1 MDATMDA
8 NKEECFS
15 LGDVKVSPSHNQITA
30 HGKTLK
36 LQPKVMAVLHYLA
49 VNHGRVISNEEL
61 IKQLWQG
68 RIVTHGSVQKSINA
82 LRSAFTELIGDQE
95 IIAHYSKRG
104 YQLKI
109 EPQFQDLHLAITQTP
124 AWVDRVAPLQT
135 QKIFSAFNSR
145 PVVLGLCVLLAIYFL
160 AVFLLKTSKV
170 DVLAKSHKTEFQTT
184 SGYTNETGHERN
196 AVPHPDNKHVAYIR
210 EKFNAKENGETESEI
225 IIRNGSG
232 KDWRVTNSNGS
243 WFKLA
248 WSPAGKNLVAIEVK
262 RDEGQPLSPNFYE
275 RANYLYSFHIFS
287 LDLDNE
293 RLIEK
298 QLLSQWQGRIFSV
311 TWWDE
316 TTLEFVAKQGPNSAT
331 ARYRYSTLDQRLTA
345 LDERDGVTNP
355 VASAVLAK
363 KTTLASSYKNR
374 VQIDF
379 LNEDQSSISRWQL
392 DYPAIEMSW
401 IPDGS
406 GVLLYAEEERK
417 LFILYLDGQQVQIP
431 LADSKD
437 RVFSRP
443 RYKPDGAAIFYTEE
457 KRSSNI
463 IKMGLDGTKGRLTE
477 NTDLNY
483 SATFSP
489 DGEKVVYASVR
500 NNQIHLWLV
509 EGGGE
514 RQLTS
519 QPIAKKVGSIVW
531 PNNEYLV
538 YSTGNRLYQYNFL
551 TAETLLLLTETDRVE
566 PVGYFPS
573 VNKLLVLK
581 STRELR
587 NLWRIDTQSQQ
598 HKQLTFGSVGTAVEF
613 EGDIYFQYVGENGL
627 WVLRGKNDSLEQI
640 TATLT
645 GNSKLL
651 KVEKKGVYFI
661 SGGLCRE
668 SDIYFFDFATA
679 NISTSLVRDT
689 QIISTTSFNPEVG
702 ALQTDC
708 YLAES
713 NIMLLK

>member
-15 LGDVKVSPSHNQITA
+15 LGDVKVSPSHNQIKA

-82 LRSAFTELIGDQE
+82 LRSAFAELISDQD

-109 EPQFQDLHLAITQTP
+109 EPQFQGIHPAITQTLTQ
-124 AWVDRVAPLQT
+124 VDKAAPFQT
-135 QKIFSAFNSR
+135 RKIFSAFSSR
-145 PVVLGLCVLLAIYFL
+145 PVVLSLCAVLALLFL
-160 AVFLLKTSKV
+160 ALLLLKTSKV
-170 DVLAKSHKTEFQTT
+170 GALAKSHKTEFQTI

-210 EKFNAKENGETESEI
+210 EKFNAKQNGETDSEI
-225 IIRNGSG
+225 IIRNESG
-232 KDWRVTNSNGS
+232 RDWRVTNSHGS

-248 WSPAGKNLVAIEVK
+248 WSPAGKHLVAIEVK
-262 RDEGQPLSPNFYE
+262 RDEGQTLSPNFYE

-331 ARYRYSTLDQRLTA
+331 ARYRYSTLDQHLTA
-345 LDERDGVTNP
+345 LDERDGVNP
-355 VASAVLAK
+355 VASAVLSK
-363 KTTLASSYKNR
+363 KTALASSYKNKI
-374 VQIDF
+374 QIDF
-379 LNEDQSSISRWQL
+379 LNEDQSSMSRWQL
-392 DYPAIEMSW
+392 DFPAIEMSW

-431 LADSKD
+431 LADAKD

-457 KRSSNI
+457 RRSSNI
-463 IKMGLDGTKGRLTE
+463 VKMALDGTKSRLTE

-489 DGEKVVYASVR
+489 DGDKVVYASVR

-509 EGGGE
+509 EGDAE

-519 QPIAKKVGSIVW
+519 QPIAKKVSAIVW
-531 PNNEYLV
+531 LDNDHLV
-538 YSTGNRLYQYNFL
+538 YSTGNSLYYYNFL
-551 TAETLLLLTETDRVE
+551 TAETALLLTETDRVE
-566 PVGYFPS
+566 PVGYFPAT
-573 VNKLLVLK
+573 NRLLVLK
-581 STRELR
+581 SNRELR
-587 NLWRIDTQSQQ
+587 NLWRIDTRSQQ
-598 HKQLTFGSVGTAVEF
+598 HKQLTFGSVGSAVEF

-627 WVLRGKNDSLEQI
+627 WVLRGKNDALEQI
-640 TATLT
+640 TATLI

-651 KVEKKGVYFI
+651 KVDKKGAYFI

-679 NISTSLVRDT
+679 TISTKLARDT
-689 QIISTTSFNPEVG
+689 QIISTTSFNPAVG